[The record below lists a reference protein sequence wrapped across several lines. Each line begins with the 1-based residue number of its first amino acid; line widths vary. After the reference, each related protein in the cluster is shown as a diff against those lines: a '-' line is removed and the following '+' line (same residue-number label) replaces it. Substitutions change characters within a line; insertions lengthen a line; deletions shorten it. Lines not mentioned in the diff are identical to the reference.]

1 MARKPKFNSAQK
13 LSILKEAK
21 EKGIYEISKKYSI
34 NNRTI
39 QQWCLLY
46 KYQGIEGLKSKR
58 TNQSYTLNFKIS
70 LVTAFMESGD
80 SLLNFAIKNGL
91 KSHTQLY
98 NWIKRYNEGTLKAY
112 QPRKRDLNLTK
123 KRNSTRKT
131 TFEERLEIIEFLIKH
146 DINYY
151 RTAEKYDVSY
161 AQVYNWYKKYTKSN
175 NDPESLRDNRGK
187 RKSIAT
193 MNDLERLQ
201 VENRLL
207 KAQLEQQK
215 MEIAFAKK
223 LVEIR
228 NRGVKKN

>member
-1 MARKPKFNSAQK
+1 MGRKPKFNSAQK

-34 NNRTI
+34 DKKTI

-58 TNQSYTLNFKIS
+58 TNQSYSLSFKIS

-80 SLLNFAIKNGL
+80 SLMNFAIKNGL
-91 KSHTQLY
+91 KSHRQLY

-146 DINYY
+146 DINYH

-161 AQVYNWYKKYTKSN
+161 AQVYS
-175 NDPESLRDNRGK
+175 
-187 RKSIAT
+187 
-193 MNDLERLQ
+193 
-201 VENRLL
+201 
-207 KAQLEQQK
+207 
-215 MEIAFAKK
+215 
-223 LVEIR
+223 
-228 NRGVKKN
+228 